1 MFYHYYFLMLFRS
14 ILALAALCALL
25 PSPAQSACTFTLD
38 SSSATFSSASN
49 SSVVHVTASASNC
62 AWTAVSNT
70 AWILISFGSSGTG
83 TGSVG
88 FAILQNNT
96 FSMRSGSLTI
106 AGIAFNV
113 TQAGAACTYGLS
125 PSNAT
130 VAAAGASGSFNV
142 TSGCSWTATSNADWL
157 TASGSATGNGVVNY
171 SADPNPN
178 TTSRSGTISVGTSN
192 FTVTQT
198 AACSFTLTPTN
209 AQVAATGGSGTFQI
223 QPSASSCAWNAT
235 SNNPDF
241 ITVTSG
247 ASGTGNGTIGY
258 TVSANLTT
266 DPRFGTIA
274 AGTNAFTIFQPG
286 GSPCSYMLSPASV
299 SLTSFGGSGSFSV
312 TNLSACPWSPTTS
325 VDWITF
331 SAPTANSGNGN
342 VAYFAAPNI
351 TSIARSGTII
361 IGNTGFVI
369 NEAGVP
375 CTVTVSRNSIAA
387 PAAGANGSIDVTAPD
402 SCNWNAA
409 SNASWILLPT
419 TSGSAQAPQ
428 PYTIAPSTI
437 PKQRTGTITIAN
449 QVVKVTQD
457 AADCTLLLAPDHA
470 GLPAGSGNYTLHVST
485 ACDYTATSNSGWI
498 RILSGAGG
506 SGESDVSY
514 SVSANSSADARVGS
528 INISGQTFT
537 ISQSGTSCSL
547 ALDPTSTSLPSTGG
561 SGVINV
567 TATNSC
573 RWDPTTDSTWIKFT
587 YAAVNGSGKINYT
600 VAPAAGVTR
609 TGRIFVS
616 NQTFTV
622 IEDGRPVLQF
632 SSDGVVNDASYLGG
646 PIAPGEIVAIFG
658 IGIGPNDPATLQLSA
673 DQQFITTALAATR
686 VLFDGIPAPLLY
698 VSSTQ
703 IVAIV
708 PYEIAGQTSTQMQ
721 IEYLGFQSSSVQLN
735 VAQSA
740 PGLFTA
746 DSSGA
751 GPGAI
756 LNQNLSPNTSA
767 RPAPKNSF
775 VTLFV
780 TGEGQTRPP
789 GVDGN
794 LAGSPAPMPV
804 QNVTATIAGIN
815 APVQYAGGAPGL
827 TAGVMQ
833 VNVRVPPTA
842 PSGAQL
848 VVVRVGNAASQT
860 KVTVFVQ

>member
-1 MFYHYYFLMLFRS
+1 MVFRS
-14 ILALAALCALL
+14 ILTLAGFCVLL
-25 PSPAQSACTFTLD
+25 PSTARAACTFTLD
-38 SSSATFSSASN
+38 SSSASFSSASN
-49 SSVVHVTASASNC
+49 SSVAHITASASNC
-62 AWTAVSNT
+62 AWTATSNT
-70 AWILISFGSSGTG
+70 SWILISFGSSGTG
-83 TGSVG
+83 NGSVG
-88 FAILQNNT
+88 FAVLQNNT
-96 FSMRSGSLTI
+96 FSQRSGSLTI
-106 AGIAFNV
+106 AGIAFTVN
-113 TQAGAACTYGLS
+113 QAGATCTYGLS
-125 PSNAT
+125 PGSAT
-130 VAAAGASGSFNV
+130 VSASGASGSFNV
-142 TSGCSWTATSNADWL
+142 TSGCSWTASANADWL
-157 TASGSATGNGVVNY
+157 TASGSATGNGVVSY

-178 TTSRSGTISVGTSN
+178 TTSRSGTISAGTAN
-192 FTVTQT
+192 FTVTQQ

-209 AQVAATGGSGTFQI
+209 AQVPATGGSGTFQI
-223 QPSASSCAWNAT
+223 QPSANSCSWNAT

-266 DPRFGTIA
+266 DARFGTIA
-274 AGTNAFTIFQPG
+274 AGINAFTIYQPG
-286 GSPCSYMLSPASV
+286 GSPCIYAISPPSV
-299 SLTSFGGSGSFSV
+299 SFTSFGGAGSFNV
-312 TNLSACPWSPTTS
+312 TTPSACPWSPVTS
-325 VDWITF
+325 DDWITF
-331 SAPTANSGNGN
+331 STPSVNSGNGT
-342 VAYFAAPNI
+342 VVYFAAQNT
-351 TSIARSGTII
+351 TSAARSGSII

-375 CTVTVSRNSIAA
+375 CAVTVSSNSISA
-387 PAAGANGSIDVTAPD
+387 PAAGASGSIDVNAPD

-409 SNASWILLPT
+409 SNVSWIVLPT
-419 TSGSAQAPQ
+419 ASGSAQAPL

-437 PKQRTGTITIAN
+437 PKQRSGTITIAN
-449 QVVKVTQD
+449 QIVKVTQD
-457 AADCTLLLAPDHA
+457 AADCSLSLVPDHA
-470 GLPAGSGNYTLHVST
+470 GLPAGAGNFSFHVAT

-498 RILSGAGG
+498 KILSGASG
-506 SGESDVSY
+506 SGESNVTY

-528 INISGQTFT
+528 INVSGQTFT
-537 ISQSGTSCSL
+537 VSQSGTSCSL
-547 ALDPTSTSLPSTGG
+547 SIAPASASLPSNGG

-573 RWDPTTDSTWIKFT
+573 RWDPTTDSSWIKFT

-609 TGRIFVS
+609 TGKIFVS
-616 NQTFTV
+616 DQTFT
-622 IEDGRPVLQF
+622 ITEDGRPLLQF
-632 SSDGVVNDASYLGG
+632 SSDAVVNDASYLGG
-646 PIAPGEIVAIFG
+646 PIAPGEIIAIFG
-658 IGIGPNDPATLQLSA
+658 IGIGPNDPATLQLSS
-673 DQQFITTALAATR
+673 DQQFITTSLAATR

-698 VSSTQ
+698 VSSAQ

-708 PYEIAGQTSTQMQ
+708 PYEIAGQTSTQVE
-721 IEYLGFQSSSVQLN
+721 IEYLGYRSSAVKLN
-735 VAQSA
+735 VAPA
-740 PGLFTA
+740 ALGIFTA

-751 GPGAI
+751 GSGAI
-756 LNQNLSPNTSA
+756 LNQNLTPNTSA

-789 GVDGN
+789 GVDGK
-794 LAGSPAPMPV
+794 LAGSAPPVPV
-804 QNVTATIAGIN
+804 QNVTATIGGMN

-833 VNVRVPPTA
+833 VNVRVPPNA